1 MIMIVSH
8 VPICH
13 KFNSAQMVKE
23 KHICEICKPYHSLS
37 EMLNYLLVI
46 KVIGAVCG
54 HCSLSY
60 SVFYDF
66 ERLNLLW
73 NLYKMPVHAIN

>member
-23 KHICEICKPYHSLS
+23 KHICEIGKPYHSLS
-37 EMLNYLLVI
+37 EMLDGL
-46 KVIGAVCG
+46 ATTC
-54 HCSLSY
+54 LS
-60 SVFYDF
+60 
-66 ERLNLLW
+66 
-73 NLYKMPVHAIN
+73 